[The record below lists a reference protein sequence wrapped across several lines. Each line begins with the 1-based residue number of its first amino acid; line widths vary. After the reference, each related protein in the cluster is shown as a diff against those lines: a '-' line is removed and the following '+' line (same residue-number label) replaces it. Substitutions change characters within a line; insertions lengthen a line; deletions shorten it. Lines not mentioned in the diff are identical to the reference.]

1 MNKHEYEKEVA
12 ELHIQ
17 AVRLQEIL
25 SEDGYFSQSF
35 KNQQK
40 KVADIKHY
48 LDTAQPAV
56 GL

>member
-1 MNKHEYEKEVA
+1 MKKYDYEKVVA

-40 KVADIKHY
+40 KVADIKNY